1 MPLFPPD
8 VRETAPEPRR
18 GRRGRHDPYRE
29 IEELH
34 DRLGTLLESTLGE
47 ERGMSVSR
55 EGWTPLVDIEETDEA
70 WLFEADLPGVR
81 REDLNIEVND
91 SELSVAG
98 EIKER
103 EHTGVLRRQ
112 TRRTGRFD
120 YRVRLPT
127 QAREE
132 EIDARLQNG
141 VLTIRVPKPESTES
155 RRVEVKGDD

>member
-8 VRETAPEPRR
+8 VRETSPEPRR
-18 GRRGRHDPYRE
+18 RRGRHDPYRE
-29 IEELH
+29 IEELQ
-34 DRLGTLLESTLGE
+34 DRLGVLLERALGE
-47 ERGMSVSR
+47 ERGLSVSR

-81 REDLNIEVND
+81 PEDVNVEVHD

-103 EHTGVLRRQ
+103 EHTGILRRQ

-120 YRVRLPT
+120 YRVRLPAT
-127 QAREE
+127 ARGD
-132 EIDARLQNG
+132 EIEARLQNG
-141 VLTIRVPKPESTES
+141 VLTIRVPKPERTEAH
-155 RRVEVKGDD
+155 RVEVKGED

>member
-8 VRETAPEPRR
+8 VRETHPEPRR
-18 GRRGRHDPYRE
+18 RRGRNDPYRE

-34 DRLGTLLESTLGE
+34 DRLGTLLESALGE
-47 ERGMSVSR
+47 ERGLSVSR

-81 REDLNIEVND
+81 REDVNIELND
-91 SELSVAG
+91 AELLVAG
-98 EIKER
+98 EIRER

-120 YRVRLPT
+120 YRVQLPGR
-127 QAREE
+127 AREE

-141 VLTIRVPKPESTES
+141 VLTIRVPKPERAEA
-155 RRVEVKGDD
+155 RRIEVKGED